1 VEMKKD
7 PKIHMPDGKHLS
19 KKRADK
25 IFHLDSRENAA
36 DGTATNKKSLFVQKI
51 DKKKLVITK
60 SVFYSTLF
68 IESKNSWV

>member
-1 VEMKKD
+1 VEVKKD

-36 DGTATNKKSLFVQKI
+36 DGTATKFFFVKIGSSPIKSLYSYNKSI
-51 DKKKLVITK
+51 KKKIENHEI
-60 SVFYSTLF
+60 STF
-68 IESKNSWV
+68 T